1 MNRARTILK
10 CLRLYSSVCSNQLS
24 TTRSLSTQVTHFSFS
39 PFSLRALSNQS
50 HNTTYRFNTHQKL
63 YFSSKPNSIVE
74 LLSTNEWSAE
84 LENDLESLSPSWTH
98 ETVIYVLKKLDKD
111 PQKAWD
117 FFNWV
122 SERNGF
128 RPSSLLYSLVLR
140 IVVSKDSMKKFW
152 ITIKKMKEEGFYIDE
167 ETYLT
172 IMGICKKEK
181 MANDVAALKH
191 FYDRMIDE
199 NAKDNVVKDVV
210 RIILERDWNKE
221 VEKKLVGMRI
231 VLTDNFVIRV
241 LKELRSYPVKALRFF
256 QWVDRRE
263 GYRHNTVT
271 YNALVRVL
279 GRDDSIGEFWSV
291 VDEMKNAGY
300 EMDIDTYIKISRQF
314 QKIKL
319 MEDAV
324 RLYEF
329 MMDGPFKPSVQDC
342 YILLRSVSASDNP
355 DLDLVSRVVDR
366 YKATGNS
373 LSKSVYDGMHRSFT
387 SAGKFDEAEKIVKA
401 MRDAGYEPDNITY
414 SQLVFGLCKSK
425 RLEEAC
431 EVLDEME
438 AGGCIPDIKTWTVLI
453 QGHFAANQVDKGLLC
468 LVKMTEKNTDPDA
481 DLLDV
486 LVKGFLSQRKM
497 DGAYTFL
504 VEMVNKL
511 RLVPWQATYKL
522 LIEKLLQV
530 RKLEEATDLL
540 RLMKKHN
547 YPPFP
552 EPFDQYIS
560 KFGTVEDAVNFFKVL
575 SVKEYP
581 SSVAYLRMLD
591 SFLREGRDSEARD
604 LLFKCP
610 HHIRKDHKISKL
622 FGSAKTG
629 DKTA

>member
-10 CLRLYSSVCSNQLS
+10 CLRLSSSVCSSQLF

-39 PFSLRALSNQS
+39 PLSLRSLSNQS
-50 HNTTYRFNTHQKL
+50 HKTAYRFNTHQKL
-63 YFSSKPNSIVE
+63 YFSSKPNSILE
-74 LLSTNEWSAE
+74 LLSTNEWSTE

-128 RPSSLLYSLVLR
+128 RPSSLLYSIVLR
-140 IVVSKDSMKKFW
+140 IVVGKDSMKKFW
-152 ITIKKMKEEGFYIDE
+152 ITIKKMKEGGFYIDE

-172 IMGICKKEK
+172 IMGVCKKEK
-181 MANDVAALKH
+181 MTNDVAALKH
-191 FYDRMIDE
+191 FYDRMIEE
-199 NAKDNVVKDVV
+199 NAKDNVAKDVV
-210 RIILERDWNKE
+210 RIILEREWNKE

-263 GYRHNTVT
+263 GYQHNTVT
-271 YNALVRVL
+271 YNALMRVL
-279 GRDDSIGEFWSV
+279 ARDDSIKEFWSA

-342 YILLRSVSASDNP
+342 YILLRSISASDNP

-373 LSKSVYDGMHRSFT
+373 LF
-387 SAGKFDEAEKIVKA
+387 EI
-401 MRDAGYEPDNITY
+401 
-414 SQLVFGLCKSK
+414 
-425 RLEEAC
+425 
-431 EVLDEME
+431 
-438 AGGCIPDIKTWTVLI
+438 
-453 QGHFAANQVDKGLLC
+453 C
-468 LVKMTEKNTDPDA
+468 L
-481 DLLDV
+481 
-486 LVKGFLSQRKM
+486 
-497 DGAYTFL
+497 
-504 VEMVNKL
+504 
-511 RLVPWQATYKL
+511 
-522 LIEKLLQV
+522 
-530 RKLEEATDLL
+530 
-540 RLMKKHN
+540 
-547 YPPFP
+547 
-552 EPFDQYIS
+552 
-560 KFGTVEDAVNFFKVL
+560 
-575 SVKEYP
+575 
-581 SSVAYLRMLD
+581 
-591 SFLREGRDSEARD
+591 
-604 LLFKCP
+604 
-610 HHIRKDHKISKL
+610 
-622 FGSAKTG
+622 
-629 DKTA
+629 